1 MKINE
6 VIELTHIGKR
16 KGKGHPDDPSTEKEL
31 IAYGGIYLATMPDG
45 HKIYLEPTVNGH
57 KSVWNSYYAVSPG
70 GKVDLAL
77 GASEENNVLTDLS
90 LYAINKNNTLKAHNF
105 YAFLITNLG
114 KSLVATEQSPG
125 GHAVWKQLQKYHKNI
140 SIHGWL
146 NGKAVNVDMR
156 DPEYTHAPNDYT
168 CDDYEKD
175 YSKENQDARNM
186 ELVATKRTTLNQ

>member
-1 MKINE
+1 MKIHE
-6 VIELTHIGKR
+6 VVELTHISKR

-31 IAYGGIYLATMPDG
+31 IALGGIYLATMPDG
-45 HKIYLEPTVNGH
+45 HKIYLEPSKETSN
-57 KSVWNSYYAVSPG
+57 WNSYYAVSLE

-77 GASEENNVLTDLS
+77 GALEQNNMLTDLS

-105 YAFLITNLG
+105 YAFLITRLG

-125 GHAVWKQLQKYHKNI
+125 GHAVWKQLQKYHKNV

-156 DPEYTHAPNDYT
+156 DPEYTHTNTTDFIY
-168 CDDYEKD
+168 D
-175 YSKENQDARNM
+175 KEPEEIRNARYM
-186 ELVATKRTTLNQ
+186 ELVATKRTK